1 MHKLSAELR
10 KVGSQLFFFGHFLV
24 IDRNVFEMTEKNCR
38 FGQNVRKYRLVN
50 TVTASFYTT
59 VRQITEMF
67 Q

>member
-1 MHKLSAELR
+1 
-10 KVGSQLFFFGHFLV
+10 
-24 IDRNVFEMTEKNCR
+24 MTEKNCR

-67 Q
+67 QWPVCHSKI